1 LILKNQNQYLFTTT
15 KMSEPLTQ
23 EQLFEIEFN
32 LELDLTDLDL
42 EELFE
47 FEVDED
53 GMIVSP

>member
-1 LILKNQNQYLFTTT
+1 
-15 KMSEPLTQ
+15 MSEPLTQ

-32 LELDLTDLDL
+32 LELDLTGLDL